1 MMLHKLFRFSLVLIL
16 AVTACTPRTEPLCRA
31 DRIVKE
37 LHDPSSNYVVVVAHR
52 GDWRNYPE
60 NSLPAIESCIRMG
73 VDVVEIDLKLTKD
86 SVLVLSHDRTLNRCT
101 TGRQAMAS
109 AAPASRC
116 LRSGKPWKS
125 ARTGSWST

>member
-1 MMLHKLFRFSLVLIL
+1 MIRRILLLSLWAVLGL
-16 AVTACTPRTEPLCRA
+16 SACTPKAEPLSRA
-31 DRIVKE
+31 AQIVNI
-37 LHDPSSNYVVVVAHR
+37 LHDPSSDYVVVVAHR

-101 TGRQAMAS
+101 TG
-109 AAPASRC
+109 
-116 LRSGKPWKS
+116 SGPISDYTYEEILHFDLK
-125 ARTGSWST
+125 AGHGIGR

>member
-1 MMLHKLFRFSLVLIL
+1 MNI
-16 AVTACTPRTEPLCRA
+16 
-31 DRIVKE
+31 
-37 LHDPSSNYVVVVAHR
+37 LHDPSSDYVVVVAHR

-101 TGRQAMAS
+101 TGSGPSCTSTSRQAMAS

-116 LRSGKPWKS
+116 LRFGKPWKS